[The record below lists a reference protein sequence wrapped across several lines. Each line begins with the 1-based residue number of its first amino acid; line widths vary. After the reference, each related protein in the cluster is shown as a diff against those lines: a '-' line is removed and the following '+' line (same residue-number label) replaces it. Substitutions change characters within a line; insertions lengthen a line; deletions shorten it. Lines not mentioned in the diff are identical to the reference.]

1 MPLRRFAARSFDFET
16 FAVVGKLK
24 HLHALVRR
32 VVRLV
37 ECQIQ
42 LPVEAFEYHA
52 VPAVLPEE
60 DFVLRPGACD
70 FARRR
75 RTHEDAISVPFHH
88 VGPYHVKPPAFLRAV
103 EERAVRDVCSP
114 FHRALRVEKRLGRF
128 EERRE
133 IGRERRVFYRAVP
146 HLAPFVA
153 IDHVGLAVFDV
164 KRSVE
169 RLEFRR
175 RDGPHLHGLERS
187 RRLVGREHPRAAGL
201 EAPLAYAFSHRLHVA
216 SPLLFGNRDEKPVF
230 AVEAVD
236 LGRPHGLHIDAFGK
250 DHRRLLRRPG
260 DEVGAAA
267 HVHALPAVPRFR
279 FVKIVMSAVDKD
291 ERIADLEVRFA
302 HRLPAPARRTLERLR
317 RMDLGRDR
325 AVRMLLAVDGD
336 VLENHPFDW
345 RVRVADEPERVIGFH
360 VEIPKCYILDAANL
374 DAVLHD
380 NLHRRPAEGTRVAV
394 EHDIRNRHPAFVVR
408 ADVADGIVEEYS
420 VGAACADVLEDGVPY
435 RVVRRA
441 ADSYRLAGAVEDAVG
456 NDDVLA
462 NRSVGRL
469 LAHRSQDEAVVA
481 GAEPGLAYA
490 DVAACVEVDPVG
502 IDDPPVVVNRYRINE
517 NIFAKAYEHRPTGR
531 VLERDALETHVAAAD
546 ELDEP
551 RARQDRFR
559 PQPLVSAAFVAA
571 REKLGALPVDHSF
584 AGYRDVLFVPSVKED
599 KPGRFGTHCAN
610 VGGEV
615 EVILVLHASA
625 KDCALF
631 EMQLHMASQAQRL
644 RFMDAGGDGHT
655 PAALCGGLVYKLLE
669 IDIPGFGG
677 EHCKRAKRQYGSRFD
692 FHADS
697 VSFTPPPGNPPAYLE
712 FTHFLVWLV

>member
-1 MPLRRFAARSFDFET
+1 M
-16 FAVVGKLK
+16 
-24 HLHALVRR
+24 
-32 VVRLV
+32 
-37 ECQIQ
+37 
-42 LPVEAFEYHA
+42 
-52 VPAVLPEE
+52 
-60 DFVLRPGACD
+60 
-70 FARRR
+70 
-75 RTHEDAISVPFHH
+75 
-88 VGPYHVKPPAFLRAV
+88 
-103 EERAVRDVCSP
+103 
-114 FHRALRVEKRLGRF
+114 
-128 EERRE
+128 
-133 IGRERRVFYRAVP
+133 
-146 HLAPFVA
+146 A

-175 RDGPHLHGLERS
+175 RDGPHLYGLERS
-187 RRLVGREHPRAAGL
+187 RRLVGREHPRAARL
-201 EAPLAYAFSHRLHVA
+201 EALPAHAFSHRLHVA
-216 SPLLFGNRDEKPVF
+216 RPLLFGNRDEEPVF
-230 AVEAVD
+230 AVEAMD

-260 DEVGAAA
+260 DEIGAAA

-279 FVKIVMSAVDKD
+279 FVKIVMPAID
-291 ERIADLEVRFA
+291 ENERVADLEVRFA
-302 HRLPAPARRTLERLR
+302 HRLPAPAGRALERLR

-325 AVRMLLAVDGD
+325 AVRTLLAVDGD

-380 NLHRRPAEGTRVAV
+380 NLHSGPAEGTGVAV

-490 DVAACVEVDPVG
+490 DVAARVEVDSVG
-502 IDDPPVVVNRYRINE
+502 IDDPPVVVDRYRVHE
-517 NIFAKAYEHRPTGR
+517 NVFAKAYEHRPAGR

-559 PQPLVSAAFVAA
+559 PQPLEAAAFVAA
-571 REKLGALPVDHSF
+571 REKLRPLTVDHSL
-584 AGYRDVLFVPSVKED
+584 AGYRDILFIPGVNEN
-599 KPGRFGTHCAN
+599 KPGRFGPHRAN
-610 VGGEV
+610 VHGEI
-615 EVILVLHASA
+615 EVALVLHASA
-625 KDCALF
+625 QNRALF
-631 EMQLHMASQAQRL
+631 KMQLHMASQAQGL
-644 RFMDAGGDGHT
+644 RFMDACGDDHA
-655 PAALCGGLVYKLLE
+655 PAALCGGLVDKLLE

-677 EHCKRAKRQYGSRFD
+677 EHRKRAKRDDRHQ
-692 FHADS
+692 FHFHVRYYAI
-697 VSFTPPPGNPPAYLE
+697 FAP
-712 FTHFLVWLV
+712 